1 MAHITVGRPINRI
14 EGRAKVS
21 GQTSYAADFK
31 FPDVLVGKS
40 LRSPYAHARIVRLD
54 ADAAKRIPGVLAV
67 LTGADLP
74 DILTG
79 RQLHDMPILARKE
92 VKFIGERVAVVA
104 AEKPEIAEAA
114 LAHIKVD
121 YQELPALFDPVQAVQ
136 PDAPILHPKFG
147 NYRGP
152 GFPPTN
158 LSNLQ
163 ALTRW
168 ELGNVAEGF
177 KQSDFVFEHTFHTQY
192 VHQGYIEPHAAVV
205 KIDGEGKAEIW
216 ASNKLPYDLKR
227 FLCDATGLSSEKVTV
242 HVLAIGGDFGGKG
255 ALMDVPLCYYLA
267 LATGRPVKMVMTYAE
282 ELMAGN
288 PRHPSVM
295 TMKTGVT
302 KEGVMLARHA
312 ALFWNGGAYG
322 AMKPNPAVNL
332 QGASLAA
339 GPYKIPHVSIESH
352 VVYTNCVPCGHFRA
366 PGHPQVTFAGEC
378 QIDIIAE
385 ALRMDPL
392 EFRVRNAL
400 QAGNP
405 IPAGRSM
412 SHISTRKTLHAV
424 ARASGWKNKPKA
436 GLRSGMG
443 IAASYRGMG
452 TGDANARITAH
463 PDGTVSLL
471 TTYTDPGM
479 GCHTVMCQIVA
490 EVLGVPF
497 DQIRLEIGSTDT
509 FVSESGTGASRVTYV
524 LGQVTHKA
532 ASEVKALLQR
542 HAMEWFQCEEPDV
555 VFRAGRFSRRNN
567 PRQSISIAQLAAGA
581 AREGKTIEVQS
592 YFSAKQTPAEG
603 SVSAAVA
610 QVKVDVETGSVR
622 VLKVT
627 TAHDVGTVLNPLTH
641 QGQIDGSIVQGV
653 GFALTEE
660 MQSEAG
666 NITTL
671 NLGEYKLPNIKDIP
685 ALRTV
690 LVQESSGPAPFEG
703 KEIGESPIAPIAA
716 AIANAVYD
724 AVGVRIFDLPITAEK
739 LHCAL
744 QLANRS

>member
-14 EGRAKVS
+14 EGPAKVS
-21 GQTSYAADFK
+21 GQTSYAADLT
-31 FPDVLVGKS
+31 FPDVVVGKS
-40 LRSPYAHARIVRLD
+40 LRSPYAHARILRID

-74 DILTG
+74 DVLIG
-79 RQLHDMPILARKE
+79 RQLHDMPILAREE
-92 VKFIGERVAVVA
+92 VRFIGERVAVVA
-104 AEKPEIAEAA
+104 AEKLEIAEAA
-114 LAHIKVD
+114 LAHITID
-121 YQELPALFDPVQAVQ
+121 YQELRGLFDPLEAVQ
-136 PDAPILHPKFG
+136 PDAPILHPQFS

-152 GFPPTN
+152 KFPPSN
-158 LSNLQ
+158 LANLQ

-168 ELGNVAEGF
+168 ELGDVAEGL
-177 KQSDFVFEHTFHTQY
+177 KQSDFVFEHTFRTQY

-205 KIDGEGKAEIW
+205 KVDGDGKAEIW

-227 FLCDATGLSSEKVTV
+227 FLCDATGLSADKVTV
-242 HVLAIGGDFGGKG
+242 NVLAIGGDFGGKG

-267 LATGRPVKMVMTYAE
+267 LATGRPVKMVMSYAE

-302 KEGVMLARHA
+302 KEGVILARHA

-378 QIDIIAE
+378 QLDIIAQ
-385 ALRMDPL
+385 ALQIDPL
-392 EFRVRNAL
+392 EFRMRNAL
-400 QAGNP
+400 QAGDP
-405 IPAGRSM
+405 IPGGRSM
-412 SHISTRKTLHAV
+412 SHISSHQTLQAI
-424 ARASGWKNKPKA
+424 ARASDWNNKPKA
-436 GLRSGMG
+436 GSQCGIG

-452 TGDANARITAH
+452 MGDANARITVQ
-463 PDGTVSLL
+463 PDGTVLLL

-497 DQIRLEIGSTDT
+497 DQIKLEIGSTDT

-532 ASEVKALLQR
+532 ASEVKALLRRQAAR
-542 HAMEWFQCEEPDV
+542 WLQCEDSELA
-555 VFRAGRFSRRNN
+555 FRAGRFSRRNH
-567 PRQSISIAQLAAGA
+567 PGKSVSVAQLATA
-581 AREGKTIEVQS
+581 AAAEGQTIEVQS
-592 YFSAKQTPAEG
+592 YFNAKQTPAEG
-603 SVSAAVA
+603 SVSATVA
-610 QVKVDVETGSVR
+610 QVEVDVETGSVR
-622 VLKVT
+622 VLKIT

-641 QGQIDGSIVQGV
+641 QGQIDGSIVQGL

-685 ALRTV
+685 RLRTV
-690 LVQESSGPAPFEG
+690 LVQESSGPAPFQG
-703 KEIGESPIAPIAA
+703 KEIGESPIAPVAA
-716 AIANAVYD
+716 AIANAVYA

-739 LHCAL
+739 VHSAL
-744 QLANRS
+744 QLADKS